1 VVLIHEGGFAS
12 GGINGCTGA
21 SGPIVGIVNRLDPEV
36 DLVVSGHTHQ
46 AYNCLI
52 NNAAGQPV
60 RVTSGG
66 QYARNLTDIDLTI
79 DTRTRDVIAVA
90 ANNLVTGT
98 TTTRK
103 MRR

>member
-1 VVLIHEGGFAS
+1 
-12 GGINGCTGA
+12 
-21 SGPIVGIVNRLDPEV
+21 
-36 DLVVSGHTHQ
+36 VSGHTHA

-52 NNAAGQPV
+52 NNAAGLPV

-90 ANNLVTGT
+90 ANN
-98 TTTRK
+98 
-103 MRR
+103 RRHRHNDCGRCFADRPGGAL